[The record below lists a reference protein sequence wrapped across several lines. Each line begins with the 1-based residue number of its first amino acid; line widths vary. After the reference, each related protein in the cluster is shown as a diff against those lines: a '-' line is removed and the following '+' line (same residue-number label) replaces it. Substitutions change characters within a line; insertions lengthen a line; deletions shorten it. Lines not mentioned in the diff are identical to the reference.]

1 MIIDSNIIIYASKQT
16 FPSLIS
22 YLKKN
27 ESSLTTSTIC
37 KIEVLGYHQL
47 KKIETQYL
55 ENFFNAIRVLP
66 IDEDVVNKAIELKQ
80 KRNIATPDA
89 IVAATALVYDLP
101 ILTQNKKD
109 FSQIESLKIYA
120 VEDLDI

>member
-1 MIIDSNIIIYASKQT
+1 MIIDSNIIIYASKLT
-16 FPSLIS
+16 YPSLLS

-27 ESSLTTSTIC
+27 ESSLTTSAIC

-47 KKIETQYL
+47 KKIEKQYL
-55 ENFFNAIRVLP
+55 ENFFNAIRMIP
-66 IDEDVVNKAIELKQ
+66 IDADVVSKAIELKQ

-109 FSQIESLKIYA
+109 FDRIESLEIYTI
-120 VEDLDI
+120 EDLDV

>member
-1 MIIDSNIIIYASKQT
+1 MIIDSNIIIYASKST
-16 FPSLIS
+16 YHSLLL
-22 YLKKN
+22 YLKNN
-27 ESSLTTSTIC
+27 ESALKTSAIC

-47 KKIETQYL
+47 KKIEKQYL

-66 IDEDVVNKAIELKQ
+66 IDTDIVNKAIELKQ

-89 IVAATALVYDLP
+89 IVAATALVHDLP

-109 FSQIESLKIYA
+109 FDRIESLEIYA
-120 VEDLDI
+120 IEDLNV

>member
-1 MIIDSNIIIYASKQT
+1 MIIDSNIIIYASKST
-16 FPSLIS
+16 YPSLLS
-22 YLKKN
+22 YLRNN
-27 ESSLTTSTIC
+27 ESSLTTSAIC

-47 KKIETQYL
+47 KKVEKQYL

-66 IDEDVVNKAIELKQ
+66 IDSGVINKAIELKQ

-89 IVAATALVYDLP
+89 IVAATALVHDLP

-109 FSQIESLKIYA
+109 FARIKSLKIYA
-120 VEDLDI
+120 IEDLQI

>member
-16 FPSLIS
+16 YPSLIS

-27 ESSLTTSTIC
+27 ESSLMTSAVC

-47 KKIETQYL
+47 KKIEKQYF
-55 ENFFNAIRVLP
+55 ENFFNAIRVIP
-66 IDEDVVNKAIELKQ
+66 IDADVVSKAIELKQ

-109 FSQIESLKIYA
+109 FARIESLEIYA
-120 VEDLDI
+120 IEDLDI